1 MNDSEIIITVER
13 VAEIL
18 GVSRKT
24 IYNNIEGQITYEKLM
39 AYIQDQISKSQSNTQ
54 RWVDAQDTIYQIH
67 RTFVGEGYMG

>member
-13 VAEIL
+13 VSEIL

-39 AYIQDQISKSQSNTQ
+39 AYIQDQINKSQSNTQ

-67 RTFVGEGYMG
+67 RAFVGEGYLG